1 MVIPSVVKGG
11 EVETGSVSHCR
22 GCKKTPATETHVR
35 EMPEENE
42 MELERASLLR
52 FQSRKENTDSIKQ
65 RFYVKRLLAKMRNER
80 VKICSTG
87 LVKSQANI
95 IEN

>member
-11 EVETGSVSHCR
+11 GVETGGVSHCR
-22 GCKKTPATETHVR
+22 GCEKTPPTGTHVR
-35 EMPEENE
+35 EMPGENE

-65 RFYVKRLLAKMRNER
+65 RFYVKMLLAKMRNER